1 MDLIIEF
8 VTENYVWVIVAGIVI
23 LMAVVGYIADKT
35 DFGRNKF
42 ESEPEEEKEKVKP
55 EKIVKEKVKKEKVKK
70 EKNKKEK
77 VVEELP
83 IVEPIT
89 LESVNNETFEQPIYN
104 ETQKD
109 FQIENNTYVDDNG
122 QFTTDSLNQEIE
134 TEQTVDQ
141 SLFEPLPSIDQVFS
155 DQPVEGNNIDVT
167 SEPINVNLTN
177 EEVQNSE
184 VESDDDIWK
193 F

>member
-23 LMAVVGYIADKT
+23 LMAVIGYIADKT

-42 ESEPEEEKEKVKP
+42 ESEPEEKKEKVKP

-83 IVEPIT
+83 IIEPNT
-89 LESVNNETFEQPIYN
+89 LESVNNETFEQPIYT
-104 ETQKD
+104 ETQQD
-109 FQIENNTYVDDNG
+109 FQTEENTYVDDNG
-122 QFTTDSLNQEIE
+122 EFTTNNLNQEIE

-155 DQPVEGNNIDVT
+155 DQPVEGNSVDVT
-167 SEPINVNLTN
+167 SEPISVDLTS
-177 EEVQNSE
+177 EVQNSE